1 MNTESIE
8 KIECGCNCYI
18 LTQGQNSILID
29 AGMKNVK
36 ELLNKCREKNV
47 RLLLLT
53 HGHMDHIKN
62 AALVAKTLN
71 IPIAMN
77 EKDIAMISNNL
88 VQPMIAHTPR
98 GKFMNFFSKVG
109 AKFMGIE
116 AFQPDILLKD
126 GDSLE
131 KFGIA
136 GRITELPGHT
146 DESIGVVTEQT
157 FFTGDAMMHYGE
169 CSMSLL
175 YKDRKHCRESV
186 KKIRGVVGQ
195 RLLCFGHG
203 MESYQ

>member
-88 VQPMIAHTPR
+88 VQPMIAHTPPR
-98 GKFMNFFSKVG
+98 KIYEFLFKGRRKV
-109 AKFMGIE
+109 
-116 AFQPDILLKD
+116 
-126 GDSLE
+126 
-131 KFGIA
+131 
-136 GRITELPGHT
+136 
-146 DESIGVVTEQT
+146 
-157 FFTGDAMMHYGE
+157 YGN
-169 CSMSLL
+169 
-175 YKDRKHCRESV
+175 
-186 KKIRGVVGQ
+186 
-195 RLLCFGHG
+195 
-203 MESYQ
+203 